1 MEFNHHHILSLRK
14 SCLLSRKDDIHLPDE
29 LLLEKYYEQYD
40 NYWLGILL
48 PRYTLLLLGVSM
60 KYLKDPEVARDMV
73 QQVFMKCMTEL
84 PRHRVEFFKSWIYQV
99 TRNDCLMY
107 LRKKK
112 IAVTELS
119 ANHSYTETNITDKS
133 DQELQLHLLE
143 TAITN
148 LNVEQK
154 TCIQLFYLQKKSY
167 FEITQSTGYS
177 LLQVKSYIQ
186 NGKRNLKMQLEDKIN
201 LSDD

>member
-1 MEFNHHHILSLRK
+1 
-14 SCLLSRKDDIHLPDE
+14 
-29 LLLEKYYEQYD
+29 
-40 NYWLGILL
+40 
-48 PRYTLLLLGVSM
+48 M
-60 KYLKDPEVARDMV
+60 KYLKDPELARDMV

-112 IAVTELS
+112 ITVTELADNIS
-119 ANHSYTETNITDKS
+119 SIETSLTDKS
-133 DQELQLHLLE
+133 DQELQMQLLE
-143 TAITN
+143 TAITT
-148 LNVEQK
+148 LNTEQK

-186 NGKRNLKMQLEDKIN
+186 NGKRNLKIEMENKIN

>member
-1 MEFNHHHILSLRK
+1 
-14 SCLLSRKDDIHLPDE
+14 
-29 LLLEKYYEQYD
+29 
-40 NYWLGILL
+40 
-48 PRYTLLLLGVSM
+48 
-60 KYLKDPEVARDMV
+60 
-73 QQVFMKCMTEL
+73 MTEL

-112 IAVTELS
+112 ITVTELADNIS
-119 ANHSYTETNITDKS
+119 STETSLTDKS
-133 DQELQLHLLE
+133 DQELQMQLLE
-143 TAITN
+143 TAITT
-148 LNVEQK
+148 LNTEQK

-186 NGKRNLKMQLEDKIN
+186 NGKRNLKIEMENKIN

>member
-1 MEFNHHHILSLRK
+1 
-14 SCLLSRKDDIHLPDE
+14 
-29 LLLEKYYEQYD
+29 
-40 NYWLGILL
+40 
-48 PRYTLLLLGVSM
+48 
-60 KYLKDPEVARDMV
+60 
-73 QQVFMKCMTEL
+73 
-84 PRHRVEFFKSWIYQV
+84 VEFFKSWIYQV

-112 IAVTELS
+112 ITVTELADNIS
-119 ANHSYTETNITDKS
+119 STETSLTDKS
-133 DQELQLHLLE
+133 DQELQMQLLE
-143 TAITN
+143 TAITT
-148 LNVEQK
+148 LNTEQK

-186 NGKRNLKMQLEDKIN
+186 NGKRNLKIEMENKIN